1 MDEILYN
8 ALNVYYDTLT
18 KTGYLPQDVVNKLIV
33 IEFIQEL
40 TDDPSFSFFVTECDN
55 SILSKLYECVIEN
68 NCLI

>member
-40 TDDPSFSFFVTECDN
+40 TDDPSFSFFATECDN